1 MGGKGGGGDNIAA
14 ATAARDAEYDAYS
27 HPGYFVHRQTGE
39 VYDTNNK
46 VVGHKDT
53 MWPEAKP
60 VEAPKLATPAPEPEA
75 APVPAPEPAP
85 EPPPGPLG
93 PAINPGGAITQPTGV
108 NNQTAG
114 EVLGG
119 SILNPPAYWV
129 GNTGRSGR
137 GTGAGQGSLTTTK

>member
-1 MGGKGGGGDNIAA
+1 MGGKGGGGDEEGMARFNAA
-14 ATAARDAEYDAYS
+14 YDNTS
-27 HPGYFVHRQTGE
+27 HPGYVIDRATGE
-39 VYDTNNK
+39 VMDRTLN

-53 MWPEAKP
+53 MWPEARP
-60 VEAPKLATPAPEPEA
+60 VVAPKAAAPAPAPEPEA
-75 APVPAPEPAP
+75 APVPPPAP

-93 PAINPGGAITQPTGV
+93 PGISPGGAITQPTGV
-108 NNQTAG
+108 NNQTSG